1 MRLTREE
8 EAMLNGARGEV
19 VAEAM
24 DYLVQFGEAF
34 DAERLVDV
42 VYCHHPAEMAIYRG
56 EIDEICELAE
66 RGARVVVPTT
76 SSTLCY
82 DLDRPE
88 ATGIPEELAREQHRV
103 VDPHK
108 RMGIAAT
115 YTCTPYLLGY
125 LPPKGAYITT
135 VESSA
140 IIYYNSVL
148 GCRTNRGGTF
158 TRYSAITGK
167 YPYMGYLLDENR
179 RGTHLVK
186 VEVSSEG
193 LQCPLDFSLLGFY
206 VGGCVGSE
214 VPVFAFEEFDRH
226 ASLGASLRLQQNLIA
241 LGAALATSGSVTL
254 YHIPGVTAEAKTT
267 EEAFG
272 GYTPREEILVT
283 SGELDQVRSDLTTA
297 TDDEVD
303 FVLLGCPHY
312 NLEQLRIVA
321 GLLDG
326 KKVHE
331 NVRFWI
337 CTARMVKLAAAWNGY
352 LDPIEKAGAKVIAD
366 TCGVE
371 SHMRISTCAQ
381 YGLPV
386 PQIKTMVTNSTKQA
400 RYVKDLIGC
409 TTVLADTE
417 ACVRAA
423 IEGRWRG

>member
-8 EAMLNGARGEV
+8 EAMLKGGHGEV

-34 DAERLVDV
+34 GAERLVDV

-82 DLDRPE
+82 DLDQPE
-88 ATGIPEELAREQHRV
+88 ATGIPEDLAREQWRV

-125 LPPKGAYITT
+125 IPPRGAYIAT

-167 YPYMGYLLDENR
+167 YPYMGYLLDEHR
-179 RGTHLVK
+179 RGTHRVQ
-186 VEVSSEG
+186 VEVPPER
-193 LQCPLDFSLLGFY
+193 LRCPLDFSLLGFY

-214 VPVFAFEEFDRH
+214 VPVFDVRDLAGYGGSFARQE
-226 ASLGASLRLQQNLIA
+226 NLMA
-241 LGAALATSGSVTL
+241 LGAALATSGSVTV
-254 YHIPGVTAEAKTT
+254 YHIPGVTAEARTT
-267 EEAFG
+267 GEAFG
-272 GYTPREEILVT
+272 GCAPRE
-283 SGELDQVRSDLTTA
+283 A
-297 TDDEVD
+297 T
-303 FVLLGCPHY
+303 
-312 NLEQLRIVA
+312 
-321 GLLDG
+321 
-326 KKVHE
+326 K
-331 NVRFWI
+331 
-337 CTARMVKLAAAWNGY
+337 
-352 LDPIEKAGAKVIAD
+352 
-366 TCGVE
+366 
-371 SHMRISTCAQ
+371 
-381 YGLPV
+381 
-386 PQIKTMVTNSTKQA
+386 
-400 RYVKDLIGC
+400 
-409 TTVLADTE
+409 
-417 ACVRAA
+417 
-423 IEGRWRG
+423 